1 MYISFTNYAFS
12 INLRIFAPM
21 LVKTRAIV
29 LHTIKYGDDRL
40 IVDMF
45 TETDGKLT
53 FVVKPSKGKNGK
65 IRKQFFQ
72 PFSMLEIDF
81 DLRKRQAMQQLKDV
95 RIETPI
101 VSIPFEP
108 VKLTI
113 CMFLSE
119 VLWGALRGEQEN
131 EPLFN
136 FIHDSILLLD
146 AIEEGIA
153 NFHLVFLI
161 HLPYYLGFMPNME
174 DTSNNSLFDLR
185 DGCFVSMTP
194 LHKDFLS
201 QEDSLVM
208 LQLMR
213 MTYRT
218 MNLYALS
225 RQQRNRCI
233 EVLMVYYRLH
243 LPEFGEPRSL
253 AVLREIFNPHQ
264 T

>member
-1 MYISFTNYAFS
+1 MLIFFTSSDFS
-12 INLRIFAPM
+12 INLCIFAPM

-40 IVDMF
+40 FVDMF

-53 FVVKPSKGKNGK
+53 FVVKPSKSKQGKM
-65 IRKQFFQ
+65 RKQLFQ
-72 PFSMLEIDF
+72 PFTMLEIDF

-95 RIETPI
+95 RIEAPL
-101 VSIPFEP
+101 VSVPFEP

-113 CMFLSE
+113 CLFLSE
-119 VLWGALRGEQEN
+119 VLWSALRGEQEN
-131 EPLFN
+131 APLFS

-146 AIEEGIA
+146 ALVAGIA
-153 NFHLVFLI
+153 NFHLVFLMR
-161 HLPYYLGFMPNME
+161 LPLYLGFMPNI
-174 DTSNNSLFDLR
+174 DDGCNGQLFDLR
-185 DGCFVSMTP
+185 EGCFVSMTP

-201 QEDSLVM
+201 AEDSQVLR
-208 LQLMR
+208 LLMR

-233 EVLMVYYRLH
+233 EVLIIYYRLH

-253 AVLREIFNPHQ
+253 AVLREIFS
-264 T
+264 

>member
-1 MYISFTNYAFS
+1 
-12 INLRIFAPM
+12 M

-53 FVVKPSKGKNGK
+53 FVVKPSKSKQGKM
-65 IRKQFFQ
+65 RKQLFQ

-95 RIETPI
+95 RIETPL
-101 VSIPFEP
+101 VTIPFEP

-119 VLWGALRGEQEN
+119 VLWSALRGEQEN
-131 EPLFN
+131 ASLFA

-146 AIEEGIA
+146 ALEKGVA
-153 NFHLVFLI
+153 NFHLVFLMR
-161 HLPYYLGFMPNME
+161 LPLYLGFMPYI
-174 DTSNNSLFDLR
+174 DDVQDGQLFDLR
-185 DGCFVSMTP
+185 EGCFVSMTP
-194 LHKDFLS
+194 LHKDFLGA
-201 QEDSLVM
+201 EDSQVM
-208 LQLMR
+208 RQLLR

-233 EVLMVYYRLH
+233 EVLIFYYRLH

-253 AVLREIFNPHQ
+253 AVLREIFS
-264 T
+264 

>member
-1 MYISFTNYAFS
+1 MHIFCTFSPFS
-12 INLRIFAPM
+12 INLCNFAPM

-29 LHTIKYGDDRL
+29 LHAIKYGDDRL

-45 TETDGKLT
+45 TETDGKLS
-53 FVVKPSKGKNGK
+53 FIVKPSKGRQGK

-72 PFSMLEIDF
+72 PFTMLEVDF

-95 RIETPI
+95 RIESPMVT
-101 VSIPFEP
+101 IPFEP
-108 VKLTI
+108 VKLSI

-119 VLWGALRGEQEN
+119 VLWCALRGEQEN
-131 EPLFN
+131 ASLFS

-146 AIEEGIA
+146 ALETGVA
-153 NFHLVFLI
+153 NFHLVFLMR
-161 HLPYYLGFMPNME
+161 LPLYLGFMPNV
-174 DTSNNSLFDLR
+174 DDVSDGQLFDLR
-185 DGCFVSMTP
+185 EGCFVSMTP
-194 LHKDFLS
+194 LHKEFLCAEES
-201 QEDSLVM
+201 QLVR
-208 LQLMR
+208 QLMR
-213 MTYRT
+213 MSYRT

-253 AVLREIFNPHQ
+253 SVLREIFSPL
-264 T
+264 